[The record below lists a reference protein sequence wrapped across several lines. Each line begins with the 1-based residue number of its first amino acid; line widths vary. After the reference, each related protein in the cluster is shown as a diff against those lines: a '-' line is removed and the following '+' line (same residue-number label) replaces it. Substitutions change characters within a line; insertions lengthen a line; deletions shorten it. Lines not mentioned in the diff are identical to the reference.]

1 MNRNDTHNVRLN
13 IAGGIVLV
21 LGVVIAFV
29 IFYYSNVN
37 RIASQNQNYIENT
50 AVNRAASLN
59 NFFAENLNHINT
71 ASSALVSEC
80 LGRGFDVSALNAEK
94 EEEIPE
100 AAAAEIYDILSVYQ
114 ERFGF
119 DYLRYVDRYGR
130 YYSTRGTGVQADVAE
145 REYYRK
151 GIEGVS
157 GVTYV
162 LDPVIARERQFGFY
176 APVYMGGWEN
186 GDPAGV
192 VVGFYGEER
201 IKDLIAVSVFDYPCD
216 TVLCDRDGT
225 VIQNTGETD
234 HFDNFLSA
242 VRDGI
247 LNMDI
252 PDFSEGRSFPFEF
265 RDGGRKSVGYAAYIG
280 ELSDYYIVVYFPA
293 DVYHSMIGNANRN
306 GIRLLAMLVV
316 LFLCVGVYFI
326 LRFFRQRRRIIAEAD
341 STIAAA
347 NDTIAAANDTI
358 AESGKMITAL
368 ASDYWSVYYL
378 ELDKNEGI
386 CYQAHSGI
394 DDGIR
399 VGERFS
405 YLETFTDYA
414 DKYIVEKHRKGF
426 LDFIQPDHIRNGLKD
441 KLVISHRYMVKR
453 NGRETYEMVRFAGV
467 RHPEDRD
474 DHLVHSVSM
483 CFMDVDEDMRRTLE
497 QSEALSDA
505 LVAAEAANRAKTAFL
520 SNMSHEIRTPMNAII
535 GLDSITLADKSLSDS
550 TRENLRKID
559 ASAHHLLDII
569 NNVLDMSRI
578 ESGHLSLKNEVFSF
592 ARILEQINTVIS
604 SQCKEKGLEYECRM
618 KGSIDGCYIGD
629 EIKLRQVLLNIL
641 GNAVKFTPEGGSV
654 NFLIEE
660 TARFGG
666 NATLQFTIRDTGIG
680 MSKEY
685 LPTLFEP
692 FSQEDSSTT
701 SRYGSTGL
709 GMPIT
714 KNIVELMNGSISVES
729 EKGKGTTFTVQVTM
743 PVSQQS
749 KTASRPE
756 VVLPEKL
763 SVLVIDDDPI
773 ACEHAQIVLGQ
784 VGIQCDTAGSGQE
797 GLKMVELRKAR
808 QNPYNLLLIDW
819 KMPGMDGIETTRKIR
834 SMVGNHIPVII
845 LTSYSWDDI
854 AAEAMDAGVD
864 TFVSKPLF
872 AENVMDEFR
881 EAFKNKNPEQEQH
894 LAELKGRRIL
904 LAEDMAVNAEII
916 MMVLSM
922 REITSDHAENG
933 KIAVEKFKNH
943 EPGYYDAILMD
954 MRMPEMDGL
963 EATRTIRA
971 MEHPD
976 AKTIPIIALT
986 ANAFDEDVQ
995 RSMQAGLNAHL
1006 SKPVDPDVLYRTL
1019 ETLIGDRGQTPV
1031 S

>member
-1 MNRNDTHNVRLN
+1 MNRNNANNARQN
-13 IAGGIVLV
+13 IVGVIVLV
-21 LGVVIAFV
+21 TGIVIAF
-29 IFYYSNVN
+29 IMFYHSNVN
-37 RIASQNQNYIENT
+37 RIDSQNQNYTEDT
-50 AVNRAASLN
+50 ATNRAASLN
-59 NFFAENLNHINT
+59 NFFMENLNHINT
-71 ASSALVSEC
+71 ASIALESEC
-80 LGRGFDVSALNAEK
+80 LVRGFDISALNAEN
-94 EEEIPE
+94 EEDIPE
-100 AAAAEIYDILSVYQ
+100 SAAMEIYDILSAYQ

-119 DYLRYVDRYGR
+119 DYLRYVDQYGR
-130 YYSTRGTGVQADVAE
+130 YYSTRGVGVQADVSE
-145 REYYRK
+145 REYYQK
-151 GIEGVS
+151 GIEGNS
-157 GVTYV
+157 GITYV
-162 LDPVIARERQFGFY
+162 LQPVVTTERQFGFY
-176 APVYMGGWEN
+176 APVYAGGWEN
-186 GDPAGV
+186 GDPVGV
-192 VVGFYGEER
+192 VAGFFGEER
-201 IKDLIAVSVFDYPCD
+201 MKELISVSVFDYPCD

-225 VIQNTGETD
+225 VIQNTGENAR
-234 HFDNFLSA
+234 FDNFISA
-242 VRDGI
+242 VNDG
-247 LNMDI
+247 LLDMDV
-252 PDFSEGRSFPFEF
+252 PDFSEGRSFPFVF
-265 RDGGRKSVGYAAYIG
+265 RDAGRKSVGYAAYIS
-280 ELSDYYIVVYFPA
+280 ESSDYYIVVYFPA
-293 DVYHSMIGNANRN
+293 DIYSTMISNANRN
-306 GIRLLAMLVV
+306 GIRLLTTLVV

-326 LRFFRQRRRIIAEAD
+326 IRYIRQRKRIIAEAD
-341 STIAAA
+341 S
-347 NDTIAAANDTI
+347 TIAAANDTI

-386 CYQAHSGI
+386 CYQAHSAI
-394 DDGIR
+394 DDGIK

-405 YLETFTDYA
+405 YLETFTAYA
-414 DKYIVEKHRKGF
+414 DRYIIEKHRKGF
-426 LDFIQPDHIRNGLKD
+426 LDFIQPDHIRKGLQD
-441 KLVISHRYMVKR
+441 SLVISHRYMVKR

-483 CFMDVDEDMRRTLE
+483 CFMDVDEEMRRTLE

-535 GLDSITLADKSLSDS
+535 GLDSITLADKSLSES
-550 TRENLRKID
+550 TRENLQKID

-592 ARILEQINTVIS
+592 ARVLEQINPVIS
-604 SQCKEKGLEYECRM
+604 SQCKEKGLEYECRI
-618 KGSIDGCYIGD
+618 KGSIDDCFIGD

-641 GNAVKFTPEGGSV
+641 GNAVKFTPSGGSV

-660 TARFGG
+660 TAAFGG
-666 NATLQFTIRDTGIG
+666 NATLRFTIRDTGIG

-701 SRYGSTGL
+701 SIYGSTGL

-714 KNIVELMNGSISVES
+714 KSIVELMNGNITVES
-729 EKGKGTTFTVQVTM
+729 EKGEGTTFTVQVTM

-749 KTASRPE
+749 KPAARTE
-756 VVLPEKL
+756 VSIPQNL

-784 VGIQCDTAGSGQE
+784 VGISCDSAGSGQE
-797 GLKMVELRKAR
+797 GLKMVEVRKAR
-808 QNPYNLLLIDW
+808 QTPYNLLLIDW
-819 KMPGMDGIETTRKIR
+819 KMPDMDGIETTRKIR
-834 SMVGNHIPVII
+834 SVVGYEIPVII

-872 AENVMDEFR
+872 ADSIMDEFR
-881 EAFKNKNPEQEQH
+881 EAFKKKNPERTQNT
-894 LAELKGRRIL
+894 AELKGRRVL

-922 REITSDHAENG
+922 HEITSDHAENG
-933 KIAVEKFKNH
+933 KIAVEMFEKH

-963 EATRTIRA
+963 DATRAIRA
-971 MEHPD
+971 LERSD

-1019 ETLIGDRGQTPV
+1019 ETLIAD
-1031 S
+1031 